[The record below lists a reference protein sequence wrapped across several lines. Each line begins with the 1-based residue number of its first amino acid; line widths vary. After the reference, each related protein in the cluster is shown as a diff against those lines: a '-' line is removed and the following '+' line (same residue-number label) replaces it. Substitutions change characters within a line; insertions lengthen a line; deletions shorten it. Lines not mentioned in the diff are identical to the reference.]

1 MLSPWQINYKGK
13 YKTTE
18 KLLTTQY
25 NKFNYIIEGR
35 MLDWYLDHGMIL
47 SKIHKKL
54 IYKKSNWLEQYIRF
68 NINERNKSKEAKDKF
83 GDFFYKLM
91 NNAFYGKTL
100 ENVRNRQ
107 NIEIVNS
114 EERFTHLASKPSFQ
128 RFTIFNDTIA
138 AMHMKKSN
146 IYFNKFPYIG
156 FVILELSKLTMY
168 SFIYDVLYPIYGDKY
183 RIHATD
189 TDSIYLELLDGETP
203 DKIKDYVDNNE
214 LGKFKNEYPND
225 IIIRACFIKSKMNV
239 VDRIS
244 KDDKSS

>member
-1 MLSPWQINYKGK
+1 MLSPWQLEHKRK

-25 NKFNYIIEGR
+25 NKINYIIEGR

-47 SKIHKKL
+47 SKIHRKL

-114 EERFTHLASKPSFQ
+114 EERFTQLASKPSFQ
-128 RFTIFNDTIA
+128 RFTLLMI
-138 AMHMKKSN
+138 
-146 IYFNKFPYIG
+146 
-156 FVILELSKLTMY
+156 
-168 SFIYDVLYPIYGDKY
+168 VL
-183 RIHATD
+183 
-189 TDSIYLELLDGETP
+189 LLC
-203 DKIKDYVDNNE
+203 I
-214 LGKFKNEYPND
+214 
-225 IIIRACFIKSKMNV
+225 
-239 VDRIS
+239 
-244 KDDKSS
+244 